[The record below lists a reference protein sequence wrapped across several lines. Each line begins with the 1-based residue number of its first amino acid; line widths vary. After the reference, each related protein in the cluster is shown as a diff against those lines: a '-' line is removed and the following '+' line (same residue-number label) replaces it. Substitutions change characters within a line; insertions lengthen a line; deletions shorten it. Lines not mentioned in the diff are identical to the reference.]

1 MTLEQYLLENKETKQ
16 EEIAWEIKK
25 MIWFIQD
32 SRPSRHHNFVE
43 HIKRY
48 LPLLNNE
55 GWEILKH
62 DLNETQYDNVLR
74 IKNNQEMSW

>member
-1 MTLEQYLLENKETKQ
+1 MDMSKGGKTMTQKD
-16 EEIAWEIKK
+16 IAWEIEK
-25 MIWFIQD
+25 MVWFIED
-32 SRPSRHHNFVE
+32 SKPSRHHNFIE

-62 DLNETQYDNVLR
+62 DLNKTQYDNVLR
-74 IKNNQEMSW
+74 IKDNQEMSW

>member
-1 MTLEQYLLENKETKQ
+1 MTQKD
-16 EEIAWEIKK
+16 IGWEIEK
-25 MIWFIQD
+25 MVWLIED
-32 SRPSRHHNFVE
+32 SRTSRHHNFIE

-62 DLNETQYDNVLR
+62 DLNERQYNYVLKVR
-74 IKNNQEMSW
+74 DSH

>member
-16 EEIAWEIKK
+16 NEIAWEIKK

-32 SRPSRHHNFVE
+32 SRPSRHHNFIE
-43 HIKRY
+43 HNKRY

-55 GWEILKH
+55 GWEILKR
-62 DLNETQYDNVLR
+62 DLNERQYNNVLR
-74 IKNNQEMSW
+74 IKDNQEMSW